1 MSSLRDYKPL
11 RLMAGDAEDL
21 GVVSAC
27 LQDAVAK
34 LGDFAYLPDERRF
47 AFVAN
52 RFLWECVGDRSGGVF
67 ARVRAG
73 AHFDDVVAAQ
83 FQNLRTDAKDAVVE
97 LLSMRFEPGE
107 DGSGVVMLDFAGGG
121 AVRLEVESINAY
133 LSDMSEP
140 WRTRARPDHKE

>member
-21 GVVSAC
+21 GVFSAC
-27 LQDAVAK
+27 FQDAVAK
-34 LGDFAYLPDERRF
+34 LGDFAYLPDQRRF

-52 RFLWECVGDRSGGVF
+52 RFLWECVGPDLSGPF

-83 FQNLRTDAKDAVVE
+83 FQHLRTDARDAVVE
-97 LLSMRFEPGE
+97 LLSIRFEPGE
-107 DGSGVVMLDFAGGG
+107 DGAGRIMLDFAGGA
-121 AVRLEVESINAY
+121 AVRLQVESVNAY
-133 LSDMSEP
+133 MSDISEP
-140 WRTRARPDHKE
+140 WGTRARPKHED

>member
-21 GVVSAC
+21 GVISAC
-27 LQDAVAK
+27 FQDAVAK
-34 LGDFAYLPDERRF
+34 LGDFAYLPEQRRF

-52 RFLWECVGDRSGGVF
+52 RFLWECAGSGRAGPF

-83 FQNLRTDAKDAVVE
+83 FQHLRTDSRDAVVE
-97 LLSMRFEPGE
+97 LLSIRFEPGE
-107 DGSGVVMLDFAGGG
+107 DGGGVVMLDFAGGG
-121 AVRLEVESINAY
+121 AVRLQVESVNAY
-133 LSDMSEP
+133 MSDISEP
-140 WRTRARPDHKE
+140 WRTRAKPNHED